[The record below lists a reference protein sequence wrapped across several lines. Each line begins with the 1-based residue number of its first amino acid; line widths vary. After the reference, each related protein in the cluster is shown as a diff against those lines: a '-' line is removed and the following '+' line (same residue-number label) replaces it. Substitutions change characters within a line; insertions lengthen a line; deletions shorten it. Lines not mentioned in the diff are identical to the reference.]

1 MPHPLQTR
9 VEAVRRKALGLV
21 RASGVAMLLIAA
33 IVVATF
39 FGMADYLLRLQ
50 DPGARW
56 ILSACAIAAVGWA
69 AWKFVWPALC
79 YRLGLVQV
87 AKRIE
92 ASHPELAQR
101 LSSAIDFLS
110 QSESDKTAGSVDLR
124 RAVVAEAEALAA
136 RVDLTKA
143 IDRRRPLQRIAL
155 AGLLIAIVAGLTAW
169 RPANSRLAISRLL
182 MPWRSDLAWPRRHE
196 LAFVRAIDKLA
207 VGDDLELELIDK
219 HGRLPDNVQVQ
230 LRHQTPTGTRT
241 ETRQLKP
248 LAERAVFRLDNVT
261 QSLAY
266 RASGGDDDT
275 MPWTELAVIE
285 PPKVVSLDIAVTPPA
300 YTGLPRARAGRVA
313 KVIAGSGLA
322 IRGKVDKPIV
332 TARLRSETKDVPL
345 PDVAI
350 DTSRLGFIVPADPK
364 QPWLAQKSATYW
376 IELADESGLPTGRDT
391 RFELQSVADSPPAIA
406 WETPADHTFVTP
418 QALVPIRALVKD
430 DLAIRHVEL
439 RYLRPGQSDAG
450 EQIVVLFEGPE
461 KAVPAGGMEAGDTR
475 TIDLAWDLNQLA
487 GLQPGDVLAIRLTA
501 EDYQPQL
508 ATSVVRRLSIITP
521 QELESR
527 IGQRQSA
534 VLSQLAEALRI
545 ERDCRQQIAG
555 LIIRREETG
564 KLTEGDLNLLQSAQL
579 NQRQVES
586 LLGSGP
592 EGVEGQLAAL
602 LAELA
607 ANRVEGQAVAQRM
620 NDLLAKVRLLN
631 RGPLVEI
638 SQRLT
643 ETFKAVRAR
652 LDAGNSDASAD
663 DAAEVG
669 PWLAAA
675 GSQQDEV
682 IAVLEG
688 LLGTLKEWDSFSRL
702 AREIGQ
708 IRTDQERIADETETL
723 RLAGVAAESPAAEQ
737 RSAARQLAQRE
748 LELAR
753 RLDKIQ
759 GRMEEMLGRLQGTD
773 PLAAGT
779 LADALEAARR
789 LAIGGHMRDAA
800 GKLGQQQ
807 LGESRQ
813 AQATALDGLA
823 QLLDVL
829 SSRREDE
836 LARTIKALRAASG
849 QLSGLQARQ
858 RAAGEALD
866 AAAAEANADEQRRK
880 LQRLTRELEQL
891 AQEAEQ
897 LGRKLQRL
905 TAPKAAQAL
914 GQAGGQDAAAGAA
927 AGQGNAGEAQEQARQ
942 AERRLEDAQRE
953 IQQAI
958 AQAEQELV
966 QQELA
971 RMEQWIEGLLARQKN
986 VVTEIA
992 RLDETR
998 TAAGGQ
1004 FTDAQQATLR
1014 GTAAEQRLVADETD
1028 QLRLKVED
1036 QSAFA
1041 FALEGAG
1048 QDMRRAAGMMAH
1060 GQTDAAAQQA
1070 ARDAATRLEQM
1081 LAALKPDD
1089 SPPPDAPPPDAPPPM
1104 SPPGGQQNPFSSL
1117 AALKL
1122 LQLLQGE
1129 INRRTQ
1135 ELETVRAREGKLTDE
1150 QTRLLDALATEQGRL
1165 AEMVLNM
1172 IQEVAPKPED
1182 MIDPLGEMESNK

>member
-1 MPHPLQTR
+1 M
-9 VEAVRRKALGLV
+9 GLV
-21 RASGVAMLLIAA
+21 RAGGLALLLCAV
-33 IVVATF
+33 IVIGAV
-39 FGMADYLLRLQ
+39 FGLADYLLRLQ

-56 ILSACAIAAVGWA
+56 ILSLLALAAIGWA
-69 AWKFVWPALC
+69 TWKFVWPALR

-110 QSESDKTAGSVDLR
+110 QAETDKTAGSVDLR

-136 RVDLTKA
+136 RVDLGSA
-143 IDRRRPLQRIAL
+143 IDRRRPLQLVAF
-155 AGLLIAIVAGLTAW
+155 AGLLVAVVAGISVW
-169 RPANSRLAISRLL
+169 RPASVRLAASRLV
-182 MPWRSDLAWPRRHE
+182 MPWRTDLAWPRSHE
-196 LAFVRAIDKLA
+196 LAFVRTIDKLA

-219 HGRLPDNVQVQ
+219 HGQLPDNVQVQ

-261 QSLAY
+261 QPLAY

-285 PPKVVSLDIAVTPPA
+285 PPKVVSLDIGVAPPLYSGLPAVTV
-300 YTGLPRARAGRVA
+300 GRVA
-313 KVIAGSGLA
+313 KAIAGSSVA

-332 TARLRSETKDVPL
+332 SARLRSETKDVPL
-345 PDVAI
+345 PEVAI
-350 DTSRLGFIVPADPK
+350 HASGLSFAVPADPK
-364 QPWLAQKSATYW
+364 VPWLAQKSATYW

-391 RFELQSVADSPPAIA
+391 RFELHTVPDSPPAIA
-406 WETPADHTFVTP
+406 WDTPADHTFVTP
-418 QALVPIRALVKD
+418 QALLPINALIKD
-430 DLAIRHVEL
+430 DLAVRRVEL
-439 RYLRPGQSDAG
+439 RYLRPGHSDAG
-450 EQIVVLFEGPE
+450 EQMVVLYDGPA
-461 KAVPAGGMEAGDTR
+461 KPSPTGGMEAGDNR
-475 TIDLAWDLNQLA
+475 TIDFAWDLNQLA
-487 GLQPGDVLAIRLTA
+487 GLVPGDVLAIRLTA
-501 EDYQPQL
+501 EDYLPQQ

-545 ERDCRQQIAG
+545 ERDSRQQLG
-555 LIIRREETG
+555 SLIIRREETG
-564 KLTEGDLNLLQSAQL
+564 QLTEGDLNLLQSAQL
-579 NQRQVES
+579 NQRQVET

-592 EGVEGQLAAL
+592 EGVEGQLIAL
-602 LAELA
+602 LGELA

-620 NDLLAKVRLLN
+620 NDLLGKVRELN
-631 RGPLVEI
+631 RGPLVQI
-638 SQRLT
+638 NQRLT
-643 ETFKAVRAR
+643 ETFKGVRAK
-652 LDAGNSDASAD
+652 LDAADASGT
-663 DAAEVG
+663 EEIG
-669 PWLAAA
+669 QWLAATA
-675 GSQQDEV
+675 TQQDTV
-682 IAVLEG
+682 IATLEG
-688 LLGTLKEWDSFSRL
+688 LLGSLKEWDSFSRL
-702 AREIGQ
+702 SREIGQ
-708 IRTDQERIADETETL
+708 IRTEQEQIADETESL
-723 RLAGVAAESPAAEQ
+723 RLAGVAAEAPAADQ
-737 RSAARQLAQRE
+737 RSTARQLAQRE

-759 GRMEEMLGRLQGTD
+759 GRMEEMLGRLQATD
-773 PLAAGT
+773 PLAAST
-779 LADALEAARR
+779 LADALDAARR

-800 GKLGQQQ
+800 GRLGQQQ

-813 AQATALDGLA
+813 AQATVLDGLA

-836 LARTIKALRAASG
+836 LARTVKSMRAASG
-849 QLSGLQARQ
+849 QLANIQARQ

-866 AAAAEANADEQRRK
+866 AASAEGNAAEQRRK

-891 AQEAEQ
+891 GQEVEQ

-914 GQAGGQDAAAGAA
+914 GQAGGEDAAAAKAA
-927 AGQGNAGEAQEQARQ
+927 DEGNAGEAQQQARQ

-966 QQELA
+966 QQQLA
-971 RMEQWIEGLLARQKN
+971 RLEQWIEGLLARQKN
-986 VVTEIA
+986 VIA
-992 RLDETR
+992 DAQRLDEARLAT
-998 TAAGGQ
+998 GGTL
-1004 FTDAQQATLR
+1004 TDAQQATLR

-1028 QLRLKVED
+1028 QLRLKVEE

-1041 FALEGAG
+1041 FALEGAR
-1048 QDMRRAAGMMAH
+1048 QDMLRAAGMLAR

-1070 ARDAATRLEQM
+1070 AKDAATRLEQM
-1081 LAALKPDD
+1081 LVALKPDD
-1089 SPPPDAPPPDAPPPM
+1089 GPPPEASPPDVPPPM
-1104 SPPGGQQNPFSSL
+1104 PPPGGQQNPFSSL

-1135 ELETVRAREGKLTDE
+1135 ELETVRAREGKLIDE
-1150 QTRLLDALATEQGRL
+1150 QTRLLDSLATEQGRL

-1172 IQEVAPKPED
+1172 IQEVVPKPED
-1182 MIDPLGEMESNK
+1182 MIDPLGEMEAKK